1 LEELVRLSLISA
13 APNADSL
20 FCRKASH
27 CTGGPFLAL
36 FQGLFW
42 ASWLAFSSVAACLLN
57 DLADFGGS

>member
-1 LEELVRLSLISA
+1 MLTL
-13 APNADSL
+13 L